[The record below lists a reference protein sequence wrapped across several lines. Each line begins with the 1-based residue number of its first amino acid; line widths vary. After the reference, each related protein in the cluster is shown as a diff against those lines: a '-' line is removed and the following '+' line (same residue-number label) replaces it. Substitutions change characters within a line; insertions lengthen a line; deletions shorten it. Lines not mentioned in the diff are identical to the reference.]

1 MIGDIK
7 LRIMESWEHEITARN
22 LERALSIVF
31 QTTNE
36 GDQSELNK
44 SISDDISY
52 SEDFRVEKTG
62 KEIKEKLQVE
72 LASLMNK
79 KVELVS
85 QMQNLVKE
93 IEQMPSGKADS
104 WAMRGFEKYLGEVP
118 RQYCHSQIYPSKQ
131 GFDSDVQNY
140 ISSGEIAPEIPKS
153 TVEKMREYNS
163 TSSNYIGVCV
173 EIIKLETVLNNLS
186 DSKKIK
192 LAPTLAAQL
201 GF

>member
-1 MIGDIK
+1 
-7 LRIMESWEHEITARN
+7 MESWEHEITARN
-22 LERALSIVF
+22 LERTLSIVF

-62 KEIKEKLQVE
+62 KEIKEKLQIE
-72 LASLMNK
+72 LTSLMNK
-79 KVELVS
+79 KVESVS

-104 WAMRGFEKYLGEVP
+104 WMMRGFEKYLGEVP

-131 GFDSDVQNY
+131 NSDLY
-140 ISSGEIAPEIPKS
+140 IQDYVSSGEIVPVIPQS
-153 TVEKMREYNS
+153 TVDKMREYNS
-163 TSSNYIGVCV
+163 ISSDYIRVCV
-173 EIIKLETVLNNLS
+173 EIIKLETVINNLS

-192 LAPTLAAQL
+192 LAPSLAAQL